1 MRIPLNIGAYEARS
15 IIASAQRAVNLYPEL
30 NPADSPVKMTH
41 YTSPG
46 LVTIRVAPVPGYGRA
61 LYRASDGTGYACI
74 GSNVYRIESNF
85 TYTLLGTLANYGTPV
100 TMQDNGLALV
110 IVDGTPNGY
119 AIDMTAGTYG
129 AITGAAFYGA
139 DRVDFLDT
147 YFLLNKPST
156 NIFYISLSNVDYT
169 MLTGGTAF
177 DPVDFAAKVGY
188 PDPINTLIV
197 MHREAWMIGTQTC
210 EVYYNSGAADFTFQQ
225 LPGSFVEH
233 GCVAKYSVAKQDLMI
248 YWLGQDAQGKAIVF
262 KGAGYKAIRIST
274 HALEQEIGSYSTI
287 SDAVSYTYQQD
298 GHSFYVLNFPSAD
311 KTWVW
316 DEATQ
321 LWHERAWLDS
331 NGNLRRHRAQCAA
344 NIYGKNVCL
353 DWETGTLYEFDL
365 NAYTDAGNPIP
376 RIRSFPHILDDGKRV
391 RHTSFIADL
400 QVGTLPETLQQDEPK
415 LTLRWSDTRGA
426 SWSDGI
432 MQGMGSSGEYLRS
445 IQFNRLGIARD
456 RVYELSWSVPTK
468 TALNGAFLQTQTLGT

>member
-1 MRIPLNIGAYEARS
+1 
-15 IIASAQRAVNLYPEL
+15 
-30 NPADSPVKMTH
+30 
-41 YTSPG
+41 
-46 LVTIRVAPVPGYGRA
+46 
-61 LYRASDGTGYACI
+61 
-74 GSNVYRIESNF
+74 
-85 TYTLLGTLANYGTPV
+85 
-100 TMQDNGLALV
+100 
-110 IVDGTPNGY
+110 
-119 AIDMTAGTYG
+119 
-129 AITGAAFYGA
+129 
-139 DRVDFLDT
+139 
-147 YFLLNKPST
+147 
-156 NIFYISLSNVDYT
+156 
-169 MLTGGTAF
+169 
-177 DPVDFAAKVGY
+177 
-188 PDPINTLIV
+188 
-197 MHREAWMIGTQTC
+197 
-210 EVYYNSGAADFTFQQ
+210 
-225 LPGSFVEH
+225 
-233 GCVAKYSVAKQDLMI
+233 
-248 YWLGQDAQGKAIVF
+248 
-262 KGAGYKAIRIST
+262 
-274 HALEQEIGSYSTI
+274 
-287 SDAVSYTYQQD
+287 
-298 GHSFYVLNFPSAD
+298 
-311 KTWVW
+311 VW